1 MFTQKFMSLLVT
13 ILLLLTV
20 ISLATLFGIP
30 TEVQAR
36 PLAGF
41 TPTPEPNPPSAPPVT
56 PPENN
61 DDNDDNSPP
70 DEPTDYVV
78 VIIDRCDLSCAAN
91 FGQQAGLE
99 FQSLA
104 SVSDQAQSGSM
115 AIPVDQT
122 EAEPEMLAQVQ
133 LVHDGS
139 GFIVEGTI
147 SNFKPTRF
155 PVPYPGRW
163 QVFLLAPPE
172 IISNQPI
179 DNPQLNAAVAASYSG
194 EPTLIGSVEAN
205 TETPQYVTCP
215 VACVTESPGLLPE
228 TGFRVPKHISLIAAL
243 IISGVLAVAFGL
255 NLVLPGLLD
264 FFEQYSQ
271 EK

>member
-1 MFTQKFMSLLVT
+1 MFTQKFIFLLVT

-20 ISLATLFGIP
+20 ISLTTLFGIP
-30 TEVQAR
+30 TEVQAH

-41 TPTPEPNPPSAPPVT
+41 TPTPEPNPPSAPPIA
-56 PPENN
+56 PPEDDDDD
-61 DDNDDNSPP
+61 DDNAPP
-70 DEPTDYVV
+70 DKPTDYVV
-78 VIIDRCDLSCAAN
+78 VIIDRCDLSCSAN
-91 FGQQAGLE
+91 FGQQDGLE
-99 FQSLA
+99 FEPLA
-104 SVSDQAQSGSM
+104 SISDQAQSGSM
-115 AIPVDQT
+115 MIPVNQT
-122 EAEPEMLAQVQ
+122 EAELEMLAHVQ

-147 SNFKPTRF
+147 SNLKPTRF

-163 QVFLLAPPE
+163 QVFLMAPPD

-179 DNPQLNAAVAASYSG
+179 DNPQLNVAVAASFKG

-205 TETPQYVTCP
+205 TETPQYVKCP
-215 VACVTESPGLLPE
+215 VACVTEPPVLLPE
-228 TGFRVPKHISLIAAL
+228 TGLLVPRHIYLIAAL

-264 FFEQYSQ
+264 FFEQ
-271 EK
+271 